1 MSSVLAIHPARPDA
15 VDGRRRTQMSVMTHM
30 SSRRRADEVQFWV
43 VYLVTFPVFLLSSL
57 VGRLLPGRLLPG
69 RRLGRLGCVG
79 GRSSVIQE
87 AKASAQTC
95 GSFSLMG

>member
-15 VDGRRRTQMSVMTHM
+15 IEGRRRSQMSAMTHM

-57 VGRLLPGRLLPG
+57 VGRLLPS
-69 RRLGRLGCVG
+69 RRPSRLGCFG